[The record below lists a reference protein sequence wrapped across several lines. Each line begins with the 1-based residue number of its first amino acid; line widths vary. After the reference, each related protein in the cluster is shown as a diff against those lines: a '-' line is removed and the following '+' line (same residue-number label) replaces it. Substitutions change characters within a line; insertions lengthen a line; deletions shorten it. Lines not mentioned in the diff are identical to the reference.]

1 MTNRNEPKAGA
12 GPSKPAVFHRDS
24 AKKIQRSGSNLSA
37 TSGGPGG
44 NYSSGND
51 SKYSSGNDSK
61 FVREK
66 RQMVSLS
73 PKRGCNFIA
82 PCEGQVNF
90 V

>member
-51 SKYSSGNDSK
+51 SK